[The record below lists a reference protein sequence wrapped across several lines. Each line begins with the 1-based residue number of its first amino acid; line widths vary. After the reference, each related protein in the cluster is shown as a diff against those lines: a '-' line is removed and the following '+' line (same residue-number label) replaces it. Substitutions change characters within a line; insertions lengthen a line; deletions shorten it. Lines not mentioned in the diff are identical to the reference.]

1 MAWRLMMHRDN
12 FIVFSFTVEKY
23 DGKLWTGLNWLRTG
37 SVGGYCEY
45 GNEYSCPIK
54 SREFPDHLTEHQLIK
69 KGLISG
75 LN

>member
-1 MAWRLMMHRDN
+1 VRM
-12 FIVFSFTVEKY
+12 
-23 DGKLWTGLNWLRTG
+23 WTGLNWLRTG